1 VFNQSS
7 LTSEVN
13 EVKTH
18 IANIG
23 RMIED
28 MENDMRSNL
37 NELYILKTRE
47 VIHSLLQLQSGP
59 SFTANHAANLNAAVL
74 GHGKT
79 RIIDSES

>member
-1 VFNQSS
+1 
-7 LTSEVN
+7 VN

-47 VIHSLLQLQSGP
+47 VIHSLRQLQSGP

>member
-1 VFNQSS
+1 
-7 LTSEVN
+7 
-13 EVKTH
+13 
-18 IANIG
+18 
-23 RMIED
+23 MIED

>member
-1 VFNQSS
+1 M
-7 LTSEVN
+7 N

-47 VIHSLLQLQSGP
+47 VIHSLRQLQSGP

>member
-1 VFNQSS
+1 M
-7 LTSEVN
+7 N

>member
-1 VFNQSS
+1 MSDI
-7 LTSEVN
+7 
-13 EVKTH
+13 KTH

-47 VIHSLLQLQSGP
+47 VINVLRKQHAGP
-59 SFTANHAANLNAAVL
+59 MQDANHIANLNAAVL
-74 GHGKT
+74 GHGKGRT
-79 RIIDSES
+79 IDSEN

>member
-1 VFNQSS
+1 M
-7 LTSEVN
+7 N

-47 VIHSLLQLQSGP
+47 VIHSLRQLQSGP
-59 SFTANHAANLNAAVL
+59 LFTANHVANLNAAVL